1 MDFNRKRNLAI
12 LLLTMFF
19 TFGYS
24 QSGDKNV
31 ILTVSGQGLSLD
43 KARQSALR
51 AAVEQTFGAFI
62 SAKTEILNDEMVA
75 DQITSVSAGNIQ
87 SYETLSEMKLPNE
100 TWAVTLKAVVS
111 VDKLTSFV
119 QSKGVEVTV
128 KGSLF
133 SINIKQQLLNEQG
146 ETDAICEMV
155 GVLHE
160 PMQTSFDFQLINRE
174 PTSLDAESKNWS
186 IPVEVSVIANDNY
199 NTCMDY
205 FKKTMAAISLSETE
219 MYTYKK
225 LGKNIF
231 SVEFSIKSPESNNK
245 EILTYY
251 LRRAKS
257 MQALLSFLNNW
268 NFYTSNFVINDGFG
282 SFDVLNTKMIRNSEK
297 EFFLAMDNSG
307 YFRDYQEQK
316 KYRLERSGW
325 RGFKEFTGYKD
336 LEKEYKINYSINIY
350 NVGDVVVKYNFED
363 VKSIDEIEKLEKY
376 KISGNGVRSEFKYG
390 GYVVY
395 EDSGH
400 GLIASIMD
408 INSFFDLPVDEW
420 EEGRRRLLDSFYR
433 INNEYLDS
441 ILKGYSLNAF
451 NDWRIPNFGEF
462 KKIFEKLVPFEIS
475 VFNVN
480 IIAGGIYRSGY
491 LLDSGSFYIQY
502 YNRSFTREQMKIRN
516 VNILKQD
523 NLHIFSNTD
532 DDSFVLAKSP
542 YWYGIQR
549 PGRDYGYLRLVR
561 VF

>member
-51 AAVEQTFGAFI
+51 AAVEQAFGAFI
-62 SAKTEILNDEMVA
+62 SAKTEILNDEIVA

-219 MYTYKK
+219 MYTYKE

-297 EFFLAMDNSG
+297 EFFSAMDNSG
-307 YFRDYQEQK
+307 YFRDYQKQK

-325 RGFKEFTGYKD
+325 SGFKEFTGYTD

-376 KISGNGVRSEFKYG
+376 KISGSGVRSEFKHG

-408 INSFFDLPVDEW
+408 INSFFDLPVDEM
-420 EEGRRRLLDSFYR
+420 EEGRLLDSFYR

-480 IIAGGIYRSGY
+480 TIAGGNYGFGY

-532 DDSFVLAKSP
+532 DDRFVLAKSP
-542 YWYGIQR
+542 YWYGIQT

>member
-51 AAVEQTFGAFI
+51 AAVEQAFGAFI

-87 SYETLSEMKLPNE
+87 LYETLSEMKLPNE
-100 TWAVTLKAVVS
+100 TWAVTLKTVVS

-219 MYTYKK
+219 MYTYKE

-307 YFRDYQEQK
+307 YFRDYQKQK

-325 RGFKEFTGYKD
+325 SGFKEFTGYTD

-420 EEGRRRLLDSFYR
+420 EEGRLLDSFYR

-451 NDWRIPNFGEF
+451 NDWRIPNFEEF

-480 IIAGGIYRSGY
+480 TIAGGNYGSGY

-542 YWYGIQR
+542 YWYGIQS

>member
-51 AAVEQTFGAFI
+51 TAVEQAFGAFI
-62 SAKTEILNDEMVA
+62 SAKTEILNDEIVA

-219 MYTYKK
+219 MYTYKE

-297 EFFLAMDNSG
+297 EFFSAMDNSG
-307 YFRDYQEQK
+307 YFRDYQKQK

-325 RGFKEFTGYKD
+325 SGFKEFTGYTD

-376 KISGNGVRSEFKYG
+376 KISGNGVRSEFKHG

-408 INSFFDLPVDEW
+408 INSFFDLPVDEM
-420 EEGRRRLLDSFYR
+420 EEGRLLDSFYR

-480 IIAGGIYRSGY
+480 TIAGGNYGFGY

-532 DDSFVLAKSP
+532 DDRFVLAKSP
-542 YWYGIQR
+542 YWYGIQS

>member
-51 AAVEQTFGAFI
+51 AAVEQAFGAFI
-62 SAKTEILNDEMVA
+62 SAKTEILNDEIVA

-219 MYTYKK
+219 MYTYKE

-297 EFFLAMDNSG
+297 EFFSAMDNSG
-307 YFRDYQEQK
+307 YFRDYQKQK

-325 RGFKEFTGYKD
+325 SGFKEFTGYTD

-376 KISGNGVRSEFKYG
+376 KISGSGVRSEFKHG

-408 INSFFDLPVDEW
+408 INSFFDLPVDEM
-420 EEGRRRLLDSFYR
+420 EEGRLLDSFYR

-480 IIAGGIYRSGY
+480 TIAGGNYGFGY

-532 DDSFVLAKSP
+532 DDRFVLAKSP
-542 YWYGIQR
+542 YWYGIQS